1 MCTIHTTHQGV
12 EAKRTTHLASISFQ
26 AQAGAAKATVA
37 AVHAGDTTYA
47 HAYVS
52 TNSLCIVQQYLVAVK
67 VELLLQVLHGL
78 FVHLH
83 FCLLLGQRNQLLQ
96 AQATRPLGLGL
107 GLGLRLRQLL
117 LCMSSSGSSSSGSSG
132 SGSSGTGGLHER
144 NAALGFD
151 YSWALKG

>member
-1 MCTIHTTHQGV
+1 MS
-12 EAKRTTHLASISFQ
+12 LQ
-26 AQAGAAKATVA
+26 AQAGAAQATVA

-107 GLGLRLRQLL
+107 GLGLGLRLRQLL

-151 YSWALKG
+151 YSWTLKG